1 MYLDYAELQAQK
13 YKIMYMEDRVTK
25 LDSFLKFNEQEV
37 LQDNG
42 AVSHEVAISL
52 AEKEF
57 DKFIIQQDRNYI
69 SDFDREIKDILP
81 SQE

>member
-13 YKIMYMEDRVTK
+13 YKIMRMEDRVAK
-25 LDSFLKFNEQEV
+25 LDSFLRFNEQEV

-42 AVSHEVAISL
+42 TVSHEVAMDL

-57 DKFIIQQDRNYI
+57 EKFTIQQDKNYI

-81 SQE
+81 SQK